1 VESGG
6 ERATIPYYWKSLDWA
21 RVAADFPPP
30 PNFTRV
36 SGRRSA
42 DELRAFQNR
51 LFLERVAQGWKTQFY
66 KRLWGNAG
74 LEPGDIRSLEDIGK
88 LPSFTSDD
96 LKQASAEAPPYG
108 SHMPFG
114 AEGLGTMPLKVQT
127 SGGTTGLPRITL
139 FDPMAWEIQAIQ
151 TARAFYAQGARPG
164 DRVQILFTN
173 SLANAGWCIHH
184 GVHAWLGAVS
194 ITTGSGV
201 VTPSLRQLEFARAL
215 GTNIWF
221 GTAEYL
227 GRIAEVAEQN
237 DFNLKALP
245 TKFLTGI
252 LGVDVDGTVRQ
263 RLEEAWGAPF
273 YDTWGSHEVGPAAF
287 ECSHKDGK
295 HVSEDTCYIE
305 IADVEDDSKILPYG
319 TEGNVIATSL
329 ARSVPLF
336 IRYNMRDRLKLT
348 ERSLCACGLETQKLS
363 LFLGRSDEMVKLR
376 GTNVYPMACLSVVS
390 REPRVTGDYI
400 CVAYY
405 EGEGLGRRDEMAIRV
420 ERKSPDI
427 NADALASEM
436 AKEFKR
442 ELGVKVGVQVVEAGE
457 LSALTGVGGE
467 GKPKRLLDLRKTGGR
482 P

>member
-1 VESGG
+1 MGG

-21 RVAADFPPP
+21 RLVADFPPP
-30 PNFTRV
+30 PNFT
-36 SGRRSA
+36 GACGHRSA

-51 LFLERVAQGWKTQFY
+51 LFLERVAQGWTTPFY
-66 KRLWGNAG
+66 KRLWGNVG
-74 LEPGDIRSLEDIGK
+74 LEPGDIRSLDDIVK

-96 LKQASAEAPPYG
+96 LKQASADDPPYG
-108 SHMPFG
+108 SHMPCG
-114 AEGLGTMPLKVQT
+114 AEVLRTMPLKVQT

-173 SLANAGWCIHH
+173 SLANAGWSTHH

-194 ITTGSGV
+194 ITTGSGI
-201 VTPSLRQLEFARAL
+201 VTPSLRQLELARAL
-215 GTNIWF
+215 GTNIWY

-227 GRIAEVAEQN
+227 GRIAEVAAQN
-237 DFNLKALP
+237 AFDLKSLP
-245 TKFLTGI
+245 TKFLTGL
-252 LGVDVDGTVRQ
+252 LGMDVDGTVRR
-263 RLEEAWGAPF
+263 RLEETWGAPF
-273 YDTWGSHEVGPAAF
+273 YDIWGSHEVGAVAF
-287 ECSHKDGK
+287 ECIHQDGK
-295 HVSEDTCYIE
+295 HFSEDTCYIE
-305 IADVEDDSKILPYG
+305 IAAVEDDSKILPYG
-319 TEGNVIATSL
+319 AEGNVIATAL

-336 IRYNMRDRLKLT
+336 IRYNMRDRMKLT
-348 ERSLCACGLETQKLS
+348 QRSLCACGLETQKLS
-363 LFLGRSDEMVKLR
+363 LFLGRSDEMIKLR
-376 GTNVYPMACLSVVS
+376 GTNVYPMACLSAVS
-390 REPRVTGDYI
+390 REPRVTDDYI

-405 EGEGLGRRDEMAIRV
+405 EGEGLGRRDEMVIRV

-427 NADALASEM
+427 DAAALASDM

-457 LSALTGVGGE
+457 LRALTGVGGE
-467 GKPKRLLDLRKTGGR
+467 GKPKRLLDLRKTGAR